1 MVIETRAGAFAAV
14 ATLVVGADRM
24 ATMEERGFIFG
35 KMAALTAF
43 KNMEDDAFLQLLTDA
58 TEEVCT
64 SFPCEDGRVTDE
76 GVSEVLAVVSEVLTP
91 EQRKDAFRMAVDLAR
106 ADGMVSEEQTLLD
119 QLRDGLGI
127 DKETA
132 RQLISSSR
140 MN

>member
-1 MVIETRAGAFAAV
+1 MTIETRAGAFAAV

-35 KMAALTAF
+35 KMAGLTAF
-43 KNMEDDAFLQLLTDA
+43 KNMEDDAFMQLLSDA

-64 SFPCEDGRVTDE
+64 SFPCEDGRVTDQ

-91 EQRKDAFRMAVDLAR
+91 EQRKDAFRMAVELAR
-106 ADGMVSEEQTLLD
+106 SDGMVTEEQTLLD

-132 RQLISSSR
+132 SQVISASR

>member
-1 MVIETRAGAFAAV
+1 MIIETRAGAFAAV

-35 KMAALTAF
+35 RMAALTAF
-43 KNMEDDAFLQLLTDA
+43 QNMEDDAFMQLLTDA

-64 SFPCEDGRVTDE
+64 TFPCEDGKVTDQ

-91 EQRKDAFRMAVDLAR
+91 DQRKDAFRMAVELAR
-106 ADGMVSEEQTLLD
+106 ADGMVAEEQTLLD
-119 QLRDGLGI
+119 QLRLGLGI

-132 RQLISSSR
+132 NQVISATR
-140 MN
+140 MH